1 MTAGAGRG
9 RLLSMPGK
17 QKNTA
22 TSDLPAVALAKAGA
36 APDMGTPGS
45 AAWGLR

>member
-1 MTAGAGRG
+1 LTAGAGRG

-22 TSDLPAVALAKAGA
+22 ASET
-36 APDMGTPGS
+36 APGMGKPGRV
-45 AAWGLR
+45 AWGLR